1 MSDNGWC
8 DRCEIELS
16 DKNGSLMDGRLRG
29 TPHTCGKP
37 VESVSPPDW
46 IAKAAKEAAEELGT
60 MYLVNVLRVKELIQ
74 SAIERNRP

>member
-1 MSDNGWC
+1 MSDKYTSHAEVCSYWKTNDC
-8 DRCEIELS
+8 NC
-16 DKNGSLMDGRLRG
+16 
-29 TPHTCGKP
+29 KP